1 MEDGAYL
8 RLRLSR
14 SNAGLV
20 LNLAGARSRD
30 LNGTLA
36 GGSDVL
42 IDIAMIGGSVGRD
55 GTLSCTLGVSLA

>member
-8 RLRLSR
+8 HLSR

-42 IDIAMIGGSVGRD
+42 NDIATRGGSVGRD
-55 GTLSCTLGVSLA
+55 FGSELGVEEAI